1 MYRDGES
8 IMIAKQILK
17 GMNGDESV
25 AYATKQVNPDV
36 VAAYPITPQTIIV
49 EKYSEY
55 VADGE
60 VDSEFV
66 AVESEHSALSS
77 CVGAAAAGARAFTA
91 TAANGLALM
100 WEITFIASG
109 LRLPI
114 IMAVA
119 NRSLGG
125 PINIHNDHS
134 DSMGAR
140 DSGWI
145 QIHCEN
151 SQEVYDASL
160 VAWRIAE
167 HPDIMLPV
175 MVCLDGF
182 TLSHTME
189 NVLTLPD
196 EIVKEF
202 VGEREFITVK
212 GHMGET
218 ELRLNPDVPLSYGPV
233 DLQDFY
239 FEHKLHQIEAMKNA
253 HKIIPKIESEY
264 SQISGRKY
272 DFLHPYRMEDAEVTI
287 IGLGSAMGT
296 VRHTVDLLREEGIK
310 AGLIKMRVFRPF
322 PSSEIIEQLKG
333 ISAVGVLDKSLS
345 FGAPGGPLFEEVK
358 TALYNQSER
367 PHIAN
372 YIHGLGG
379 RDTSPQ
385 HIRGVFENLLEIK
398 EKGEVVTDMNFVGAR
413 P

>member
-1 MYRDGES
+1 MS
-8 IMIAKQILK
+8 VKQMLV
-17 GMNGDESV
+17 GMNGDESS

-55 VADGE
+55 VANGE

-114 IMAVA
+114 VMAVA
-119 NRSLGG
+119 NRSVGG

-160 VAWRIAE
+160 SAWRIAE
-167 HPDIMLPV
+167 HPDVLLPV

-189 NVLTLPD
+189 NVYTLPD
-196 EIVKEF
+196 DAVKSF

-212 GHMGET
+212 GHKGET
-218 ELRLNPDVPLSYGPV
+218 ELRLNPDVPLSFGPV
-233 DLQDFY
+233 DLQDYY
-239 FEHKLHQIEAMKNA
+239 FEHKLHQIEAMKHA
-253 HKIIPKIESEY
+253 LKVIPEIDAEY
-264 SQISGRKY
+264 AKISGRSY
-272 DFLHPYRMEDAEVTI
+272 DFLHPYRMDDAEVALL
-287 IGLGSAMGT
+287 GLGSAMGT
-296 VRHTVDLLREEGIK
+296 VRYAVDQLRDEGVK
-310 AGLIKMRVFRPF
+310 AGLVKMRVYRPF
-322 PSSEIIEQLKG
+322 PESELIETLKG
-333 ISAVGVLDKSLS
+333 IPAVGILDKSLS
-345 FGAPGGPLFEEVK
+345 LGAPGGPLFEEVK
-358 TALYNQSER
+358 AALYHLEEK

-385 HIRGVFENLLEIK
+385 HIRGIYESLLDIK
-398 EKGEVVTDMNFVGAR
+398 EKGEVTETVNYVGAR

>member
-1 MYRDGES
+1 MSE
-8 IMIAKQILK
+8 KQTLM
-17 GMNGDESV
+17 GLNGDESV

-49 EKYSEY
+49 EKLSEY
-55 VADGE
+55 VANGE
-60 VDSEFV
+60 VDYEYV

-100 WEITFIASG
+100 WEITFVASG

-114 IMAVA
+114 VMAVA
-119 NRSLGG
+119 NRSVGG

-151 SQEVYDASL
+151 SQEVYDASIT
-160 VAWRIAE
+160 AWRMAE
-167 HPDIMLPV
+167 HPDVLLPI

-189 NVLTLPD
+189 NVYTLPD
-196 EIVKEF
+196 KVVSDF

-218 ELRLNPDVPLSYGPV
+218 ELRLNPDVPLTFGPV
-233 DLQDFY
+233 DLQDYY
-239 FEHKLHQIEAMKNA
+239 FEHKLHQIEAMKHA
-253 HKIIPKIESEY
+253 LRVIPEIDAEY
-264 SQISGRKY
+264 AKISGRSY
-272 DFLHPYRMEDAEVTI
+272 DILHPYRMEDAEVAI
-287 IGLGSAMGT
+287 LGLGSAMGT
-296 VRHTVDLLREEGIK
+296 VRYTVDMLRDEGVK
-310 AGLIKMRVFRPF
+310 AGLVKMRVYRPF
-322 PSSEIIEQLKG
+322 PSSELIEALKG
-333 ISAVGVLDKSLS
+333 IPVVGVLDKSLS
-345 FGAPGGPLFEEVK
+345 IGAPGGPLYEETK
-358 TALYNQSER
+358 SALYHL
-367 PHIAN
+367 PKKPLIAN

-379 RDTSPQ
+379 RDTGPPLF
-385 HIRGVFENLLEIK
+385 RGVFESLLAIK
-398 EKGEVVTDMNFVGAR
+398 DKGEVGDPMNYVGAR